1 MGLGIVVI
9 DNDLEYTKSLLNGKN
24 SIAGTKDQEPRFAVA
39 ACLFGCFLF
48 FLSPGV
54 LGMM

>member
-24 SIAGTKDQEPRFAVA
+24 TIAGTKDQEPRFAVA